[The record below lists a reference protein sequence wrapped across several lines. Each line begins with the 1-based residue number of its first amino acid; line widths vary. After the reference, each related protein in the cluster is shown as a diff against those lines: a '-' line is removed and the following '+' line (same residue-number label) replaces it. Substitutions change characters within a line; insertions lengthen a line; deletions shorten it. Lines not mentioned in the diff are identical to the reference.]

1 MKRRAFLAATPGVS
15 ALLLSVAQPLQ
26 PSPQVRAVGVYAF
39 AQHVIRNYISGLT
52 GEPARTSVRWDP
64 GDTVVTAPAVEA
76 NSVENYWCHVVESAV
91 QACAPIT
98 IEIRLGWP
106 EKLARI
112 RLSAS
117 STSLEACDS
126 SKLALPPAFPAGEVV
141 FTGESTLQIRE
152 DASDLALMPR
162 TRA

>member
-26 PSPQVRAVGVYAF
+26 PSPQVRVVGVYAF

-76 NSVENYWCHVVESAV
+76 NSVENCWCHVVESAV
-91 QACAPIT
+91 Q
-98 IEIRLGWP
+98 
-106 EKLARI
+106 
-112 RLSAS
+112 
-117 STSLEACDS
+117 ACDS

-152 DASDLALMPR
+152 DASDLAVMPG